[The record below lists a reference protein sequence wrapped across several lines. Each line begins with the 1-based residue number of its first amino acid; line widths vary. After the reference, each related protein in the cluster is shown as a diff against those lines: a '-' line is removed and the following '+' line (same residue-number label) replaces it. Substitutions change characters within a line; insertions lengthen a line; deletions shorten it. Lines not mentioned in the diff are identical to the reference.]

1 MVSLPYTTKE
11 GYAILL
17 YRLKDSDA
25 SKYNHEVIVKTVAM
39 YADVKVSEF
48 PIQNGYIL
56 ISDPCN
62 LTISHAKQMRIHLA
76 RLSGNYYQVCAQ
88 STRWNLLNLTSIK
101 FSGSPSISIKEDLRH
116 EYVPADKKIHE
127 IPKAVFVGWIKIPNS
142 LFARTSGRHPKG
154 TFTCSKKVSIFLVFH
169 RNFVSRLFQD
179 YGGNL
184 PTIEEM
190 YKQERK
196 LMETYRE
203 WLIGTSAT
211 KPKDI
216 CKHRPTDNIEFD
228 WYTNLCD
235 LEQNF
240 TDKKC

>member
-169 RNFVSRLFQD
+169 RNFLFRFFRITAAISR
-179 YGGNL
+179 
-184 PTIEEM
+184 P
-190 YKQERK
+190 
-196 LMETYRE
+196 
-203 WLIGTSAT
+203 
-211 KPKDI
+211 
-216 CKHRPTDNIEFD
+216 
-228 WYTNLCD
+228 
-235 LEQNF
+235 
-240 TDKKC
+240 